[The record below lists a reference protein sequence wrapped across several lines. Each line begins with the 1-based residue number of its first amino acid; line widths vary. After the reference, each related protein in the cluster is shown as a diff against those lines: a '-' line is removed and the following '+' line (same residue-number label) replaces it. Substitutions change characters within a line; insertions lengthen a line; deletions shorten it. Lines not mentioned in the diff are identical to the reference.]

1 MDIKMILA
9 DDEMI
14 ERKAMKKLIE
24 DHFGE
29 GLVIGEAANGRQA
42 IELADKLHPDLI
54 LMDVKMPGI
63 NGLEAIEKIQIKHKN
78 IKFIMVSAYD
88 SFEYVKK
95 AMNEGVKEYI
105 LKPAEEE
112 ETIQTIIRVYQE
124 ILRERE
130 QIQKQRQ
137 SLEIS
142 RQYFLKKIIGFNI
155 NEETWCLKNELFP
168 DMKCGYFIIYEWED
182 DQDIHFL
189 LDRLNNWTDSPFI
202 YHVQKNQMI
211 LFFILQER
219 IRKEEIIKLGRRLF
233 IASGNKTWIGL
244 GHPYDKLEDLP
255 RSYQD
260 ALLAIQQIKKFK
272 KGGYSFPTNASHSMA
287 ELKDK
292 IVDCILKTES
302 IQAFQQ
308 VKDMLRDEK
317 NIEII
322 QEFHFE
328 IKQALHKKG
337 IHVNDF
343 HIRNWL
349 ELDEWEKFLQYCCLQ
364 VHHYFHS
371 KGYIERAKTYIQQ
384 NYHKPITLEE
394 VAEHVDLSAPYFTK
408 LFKEKTNKTFIDYL
422 TEIRLTKA
430 KELLLEH
437 QLSFKEICFQ
447 VGYRDP
453 NYFSRVFKKYYHLSP
468 REFQNQILKK

>member
-88 SFEYVKK
+88 SFEYLKK

-182 DQDIHFL
+182 DQDIHFY
-189 LDRLNNWTDSPFI
+189 WTD
-202 YHVQKNQMI
+202 
-211 LFFILQER
+211 
-219 IRKEEIIKLGRRLF
+219 
-233 IASGNKTWIGL
+233 
-244 GHPYDKLEDLP
+244 
-255 RSYQD
+255 
-260 ALLAIQQIKKFK
+260 
-272 KGGYSFPTNASHSMA
+272 
-287 ELKDK
+287 
-292 IVDCILKTES
+292 
-302 IQAFQQ
+302 
-308 VKDMLRDEK
+308 
-317 NIEII
+317 
-322 QEFHFE
+322 
-328 IKQALHKKG
+328 
-337 IHVNDF
+337 
-343 HIRNWL
+343 
-349 ELDEWEKFLQYCCLQ
+349 
-364 VHHYFHS
+364 
-371 KGYIERAKTYIQQ
+371 
-384 NYHKPITLEE
+384 
-394 VAEHVDLSAPYFTK
+394 
-408 LFKEKTNKTFIDYL
+408 
-422 TEIRLTKA
+422 
-430 KELLLEH
+430 
-437 QLSFKEICFQ
+437 
-447 VGYRDP
+447 
-453 NYFSRVFKKYYHLSP
+453 
-468 REFQNQILKK
+468 